1 MKQGSKISSLLISND
16 FPPIVSGIST
26 VFYNIWKL
34 LPDNQWLVLAPKV
47 RGSEDFDS
55 NSGVRTARYPYI
67 IKSGLFP
74 KLINQIM
81 LFLYTTYLVI
91 SRRINKLHCGLLLS
105 SGSIGW
111 FYKKIFCIPYDL
123 WVYGDE
129 TKDIYRGSV
138 VSKFITDTI
147 IKNADKIITNSP
159 YVTREFIDFGIDKD
173 RIVEIVPAVDSELF
187 RPAEKS
193 AHLVSKYQLAGKKVL
208 LTVSRLAKR
217 KGHENVLYAIKEVI
231 RKFTNISYVIVG
243 KGTEEANLRGIA
255 DRLGIKEHIV
265 FAGFIPDNEL
275 PDFYNLCDIFVMPN
289 IEVYDSTDSIE
300 GFGIVFIEANACGK
314 PVIGGRS
321 GGVVDGAV
329 IDGINGFLVD
339 PSDAKEIAEKIILLL
354 NDPNLAKSIGAAGR
368 KRVEL
373 EFLWKDRAEVIRSL
387 S

>member
-47 RGSEDFDS
+47 RGSEDFDR
-55 NSGVRTARYPYI
+55 NSGVRAARYPYI
-67 IKSGLFP
+67 IRTGLLP
-74 KLINQIM
+74 KLLNQIM
-81 LFLYTTYLVI
+81 LFLYTTYLII

-111 FYKKIFCIPYDL
+111 FYKKIFCISYDL

-147 IKNADKIITNSP
+147 IRNADKIITNSP
-159 YVTREFIDFGIDKD
+159 YVTREFIDFGIDKEK
-173 RIVEIVPAVDSELF
+173 IIEIVPAVN
-187 RPAEKS
+187 AEIFS
-193 AHLVSKYQLAGKKVL
+193 PAGKPENLVEKYDLRGKKIL

-231 RKFTNISYVIVG
+231 RKFPNISYVIVG
-243 KGTEEANLRGIA
+243 KGTEEVNLRSIA

-265 FAGFIPDNEL
+265 FAGFIPDNDL

-321 GGVVDGAV
+321 GGVVDGAI
-329 IDGINGFLVD
+329 IDGVNGLLVD
-339 PSDAKEIAEKIILLL
+339 PANINEIGEKIILLL
-354 NDPNLAKSIGAAGR
+354 RDEELSKRLGAAGR
-368 KRVEL
+368 ARVE
-373 EFLWKDRAEVIRSL
+373 KDFQWIERADVIRNL
-387 S
+387 